1 MKQLSYRL
9 SLVSLVL
16 LTLLCVFW
24 ELKVV
29 PVKTGSSGGSWM
41 VLKCVP
47 LLLLWHGFFHQRVKT
62 YQLASLLVWVYFAEG
77 VTRAWSERGLSAGL
91 AGVEIVL
98 SLALFVGVVLYSR
111 SHKIVKQ
118 SK

>member
-29 PVKTGSSGGSWM
+29 PVKMGSGGSWM
-41 VLKCVP
+41 VLKSVP
-47 LLLLWHGFFHQRVKT
+47 LLLLWHGFFHQRVRT
-62 YQLASLLVWVYFAEG
+62 YQLASLLVWAYFAEG

-98 SLALFVGVVLYSR
+98 SLTLFVGVVLYSR
-111 SHKIVKQ
+111 CHKIVKK
-118 SK
+118 ST